1 MEQGTK
7 KILGI
12 NLGIFAAYTLLS
24 YLMGYKDASG
34 AFFHAFFIAI
44 HVIISFLIG
53 IIRLI
58 TVKENSDGGAFI
70 LSAVLILVIGFGT
83 CLGITQLMEQLT
95 GKRLSLH

>member
-7 KILGI
+7 KILGV

-24 YLMGYKDASG
+24 FIMGYKDASG
-34 AFFHAFFIAI
+34 GVFHAFFIVS

-70 LSAVLILVIGFGT
+70 LSAGLILIIGFGT
-83 CLGITQLMEQLT
+83 CVGITQLMETLT
-95 GKRLSLH
+95 HKRFSLH

>member
-7 KILGI
+7 KILGV

-24 YLMGYKDASG
+24 FIMGYKDASG
-34 AFFHAFFIAI
+34 GVFHAFFIVA

-70 LSAVLILVIGFGT
+70 LSAGLILIIGFGT
-83 CLGITQLMEQLT
+83 CVGITQLMEMLT
-95 GKRLSLH
+95 HKRFSLH